1 MSLSLNFD
9 HLPVKSI
16 GALKEFFQLVKTQM
30 GIFSVDIDDVQAYG
44 NNTFDAIGCFH
55 GVVSLIMCSGKNYKD
70 NENDLPIICSITSRR
85 AMCYTQ
91 AAGLKGRV
99 E

>member
-16 GALKEFFQLVKTQM
+16 GALKENFQLVKTQM
-30 GIFSVDIDDVQAYG
+30 GIFSVDKDDVQACIH
-44 NNTFDAIGCFH
+44 NTLDAIGWLH
-55 GVVSLIMCSGKNYKD
+55 VVVSLIMCSEKKYQD
-70 NENDLPIICSITSRR
+70 NENDLPIICSISRR
-85 AMCYTQ
+85 AVCYIQ